1 MKILFCKIACMKYYK
16 GTCDKDIPYNGGS
29 FVKEHGYGYEENNF
43 NDRYN
48 NSMENENPQN
58 PYAYSPN
65 QYTASD

>member
-43 NDRYN
+43 NAVQD
-48 NSMENENPQN
+48 ENGD
-58 PYAYSPN
+58 SFFLGFV
-65 QYTASD
+65 